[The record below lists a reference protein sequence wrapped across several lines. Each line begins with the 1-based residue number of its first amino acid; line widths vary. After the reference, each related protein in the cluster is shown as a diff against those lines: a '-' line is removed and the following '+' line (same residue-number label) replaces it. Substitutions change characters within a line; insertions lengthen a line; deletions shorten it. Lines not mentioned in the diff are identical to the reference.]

1 MRARALA
8 SAGLLL
14 SSESSI
20 TLFRALNSWFGYT
33 EQMSGHNKVLPVQI
47 KTLTHRLS
55 VGKEQGIR
63 SNYKT
68 MRDTLAYHRDLICSV
83 DRRRLSTANRLDELR
98 SWILVEEKM
107 QFNKLSDIWNDLG
120 ERSTAVMN
128 LHMNMYWKNVGNLQ
142 RRNRVEKMIDGR
154 LSKVNR
160 KNK

>member
-1 MRARALA
+1 M
-8 SAGLLL
+8 
-14 SSESSI
+14 
-20 TLFRALNSWFGYT
+20 
-33 EQMSGHNKVLPVQI
+33 
-47 KTLTHRLS
+47 KTLAHRLS

-83 DRRRLSTANRLDELR
+83 DRRRLSTANRLAELR

-128 LHMNMYWKNVGNLQ
+128 SHMNMYWKNVGNLQ
-142 RRNRVEKMIDGR
+142 RRNGVEKMIDG
-154 LSKVNR
+154 
-160 KNK
+160 